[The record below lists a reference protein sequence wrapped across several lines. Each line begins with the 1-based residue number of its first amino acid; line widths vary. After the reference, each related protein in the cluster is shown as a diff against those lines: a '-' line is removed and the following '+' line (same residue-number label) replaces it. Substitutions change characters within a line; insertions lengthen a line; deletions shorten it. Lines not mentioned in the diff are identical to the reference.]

1 MRILNLAC
9 SAYRPPEPFINI
21 DILKSLFPE
30 RTKEREQIDAEP
42 NYIEHD
48 LTKGIPFEDN
58 SCDGIFLSHFL
69 EHLDVQQAVALVKEC
84 KRVLITGGVMVVSVP
99 DTTYF
104 KNVYPRDKNENW
116 QELFGVTDVNN
127 PIPTFMEAALFFEEH
142 KQVLTEDSLWCI
154 LTMGGFDE
162 TEIPD
167 SEVKQILKNS
177 ISDNRNQFSL
187 IKWVVKK

>member
-1 MRILNLAC
+1 MVILNLAC

-21 DILKSLFPE
+21 DILKSQFPE
-30 RTKEREQIDAEP
+30 TTKEREQIDAEQ

-58 SCDGIFLSHFL
+58 SCDGIFLSHFV
-69 EHLDVQQAVALVKEC
+69 EHLDAQQAVRLIKEC

-99 DTTYF
+99 NASYF
-104 KNVYPRDKNENW
+104 REVYPRDKNENW
-116 QELFGVTDVNN
+116 PELFEVTDRAN

-177 ISDNRNQFSL
+177 ISDNRNKFSL

>member
-1 MRILNLAC
+1 MKILNLAC

-21 DILKSLFPE
+21 DILKSIFSETTIE
-30 RTKEREQIDAEP
+30 RAKIDAEP

-58 SCDGIFLSHFL
+58 SCDGIFLSHFV
-69 EHLDVQQAVALVKEC
+69 EHLDVQEAVRLIKEC

-99 DTTYF
+99 NASYF
-104 KNVYPRDKNENW
+104 REVYPRDKNENW
-116 QELFGVTDVNN
+116 PELFEVTDVNN

-167 SEVKQILKNS
+167 SKVKKILHDS
-177 ISDNRNQFSL
+177 ISDNRNKFSL

>member
-21 DILKSLFPE
+21 DILKSQFPE
-30 RTKEREQIDAEP
+30 TTTERKQIDAEQ
-42 NYIEHD
+42 NYIEAD

-58 SCDGIFLSHFL
+58 SCDGIFLSHFV
-69 EHLDVQQAVALVKEC
+69 EHLDAQQAVALIKEC

-99 DTTYF
+99 DATYF

-116 QELFGVTDVNN
+116 PELFEVTDINN

-154 LTMGGFDE
+154 LTMGGFDD
-162 TEIPD
+162 TEIPN

-177 ISDNRNQFSL
+177 ISDNRNKFSL